1 MKHITRLYGL
11 FTAVSAIVAITSF
24 LPEATAQTP
33 YGTLVYQDDFSVSNS
48 VWQSQILGTQ
58 DNSTAIAASYV
69 TIGGGL
75 LQLKANVGCG
85 WNYVDSIASLQVPL
99 PNDYVIQYQFSKT
112 EWCGPF
118 AIEIAATNKLTEDAY
133 ISDESSLFLAP
144 QYSFNVAGSWFAN
157 LGVTY
162 STNSSSIAPVN
173 GAFSYDGTWYSVKI
187 VKHGGSVVVFVNGN
201 QQYNYAGPLLSGG
214 FLHFIAMG
222 AGSTVAVKNLQIY
235 DTGTL
240 LSISPAAFNLNWLAN
255 SNANYQVQWSTNLQ
269 TWNALTNIIG
279 AGHYTNVVDWVSGP
293 KRFYRLTVQ

>member
-1 MKHITRLYGL
+1 MNTINRFYSLV
-11 FTAVSAIVAITSF
+11 TAVSAIVAINSF
-24 LPEATAQTP
+24 LPQANAQTP

-48 VWQSQILGTQ
+48 VWRSAILRTQ
-58 DNSTAIAASYV
+58 NDPTAIAASYV

-85 WNYVDSIASLQVPL
+85 WDYVDSVASLQVPL

-118 AIEIAATNKLTEDAY
+118 TLEIAATNELTADPF
-133 ISDESSLFLAP
+133 SPDESSLCPAP
-144 QYSFNVAGSWFAN
+144 RYTIQVAGNWFAD
-157 LGVTY
+157 LGVAY
-162 STNSSSIAPVN
+162 STNIVSIPPASAP
-173 GAFSYDGTWYSVKI
+173 FSYDGTWYSVKI
-187 VKHGGSVVVFVNGN
+187 IKHGASVMVLVNGN

-222 AGSTVAVKNLQIY
+222 AGSTVAVKNLTIY

-240 LSISPAAFNLNWLAN
+240 LSISPAAFNVNWLAQ
-255 SNANYQVQWSTNLQ
+255 SNVNYQVQWSTNLQ

-279 AGHYTNVVDWVSGP
+279 AGFNTNVVDWVSGP
-293 KRFYRLTVQ
+293 RRFYRLTTQ